1 MKNITI
7 RVKDDMYREIE
18 ELTILDKSDKSTVVR
33 LLLAKGLQERK
44 KQRALELY
52 RSGKCTLWKAAQIAG
67 ISLREMID
75 LAKSEGIFVHIS
87 AKDID
92 EAWSSVFEES

>member
-7 RVKDDMYREIE
+7 RVKEDMYREIE

-33 LLLAKGLQERK
+33 QLLAKGLQERK
-44 KQRALELY
+44 KQRGLELY
-52 RSGKCTLWKAAQIAG
+52 RRRKCTLWKATQIAG

-75 LAKSEGIFVHIS
+75 LAKSEGIFVNVS

-92 EAWSSVFEES
+92 EAWSSAFEES